1 MFLESGRPGTS
12 NYNRGMY
19 MWMARTARMA
29 GLLVLAGALL
39 CAQDWKSVTD
49 LPSVDLSGL
58 SAAQQAKVL
67 GIIRDY
73 DCSCGCGMKVAEC
86 RMKDPKCFYSRG
98 LASIVVASIKAGK
111 SEAEAR
117 KAAADSQFA
126 HVQSQEAQLLE
137 DAIAIPTAGAPSLGP
152 EKAKI
157 TLVEFSDF
165 QCPYCAVAAPVLTAL
180 LKAYPDQVKLIFKQY
195 PLEIHDQALL
205 AAAAALAAKQQNKF
219 WEMHD
224 AMFANRHNLSRE
236 QLLVMAKGIGLDMA
250 KFQADL
256 DSPAI
261 KKAVEQDVH
270 DGDEARVEGTPTL
283 FINGQRYNGPLNAA
297 ALKAILDQQLKK
309 AAPETPA
316 AAPVKAE

>member
-1 MFLESGRPGTS
+1 
-12 NYNRGMY
+12 
-19 MWMARTARMA
+19 MWTARNAQVA

-39 CAQDWKSVTD
+39 GAQDWQSATD
-49 LPSVDLSGL
+49 LPLVDLSGL
-58 SAAQQAKVL
+58 SSAQQTKVL
-67 GIIRDY
+67 GILRDY
-73 DCSCGCGMKVAEC
+73 DCTCGCGMKVAEC
-86 RMKDPKCFYSRG
+86 RMKDPKCYYSRG
-98 LASIVVASIKAGK
+98 LASMIAAAIKAGK
-111 SEAEAR
+111 SEGDAR
-117 KAAADSQFA
+117 KAAADSPFA
-126 HVQSQEAQLLE
+126 HVQSQEAPVLE

-165 QCPYCAVAAPVLTAL
+165 QCPYCAVAAPVLSAV

-195 PLEIHDQALL
+195 PLEIHNQAAL
-205 AAAAALAAKQQNKF
+205 AAAAALAAKKQDKF

-236 QLLVMAKGIGLDMA
+236 QLLVMAKWIGLDMT

-261 KKAVEQDVH
+261 KKELEQDVR
-270 DGDEARVEGTPTL
+270 DGDDARVEGTPTL
-283 FINGQRYNGPLNAA
+283 FINGQRYNGPLSAV

-309 AAPETPA
+309 VETPA
-316 AAPVKAE
+316 AVPVKAE

>member
-1 MFLESGRPGTS
+1 
-12 NYNRGMY
+12 MY
-19 MWMARTARMA
+19 MWTARNAQVA

-39 CAQDWKSVTD
+39 GAQDWQSATD
-49 LPSVDLSGL
+49 LPLVDLSGL
-58 SAAQQAKVL
+58 SSAQQTKVL
-67 GIIRDY
+67 GILRDY
-73 DCSCGCGMKVAEC
+73 DCTCGCGMKVAEC
-86 RMKDPKCFYSRG
+86 RMKDPKCYYSRG
-98 LASIVVASIKAGK
+98 LASMIAAAIKAGK
-111 SEAEAR
+111 SEGDAR
-117 KAAADSQFA
+117 KAAADSPFA
-126 HVQSQEAQLLE
+126 HVQSQEAPVLE

-165 QCPYCAVAAPVLTAL
+165 QCPYCAVAAPVLSAV

-195 PLEIHDQALL
+195 PLEIHNQAAL
-205 AAAAALAAKQQNKF
+205 AAAAALAAKKQDKF

-236 QLLVMAKGIGLDMA
+236 QLLVMAKWIGLDMT

-261 KKAVEQDVH
+261 KKELEQDVR
-270 DGDEARVEGTPTL
+270 DGDDARVEGTPTL
-283 FINGQRYNGPLNAA
+283 FINGQRYNGPLSAV

-309 AAPETPA
+309 VETPA
-316 AAPVKAE
+316 AVPVKAE